1 MFSNLELNQLELK
14 ESISY
19 AISRFVEVSGLQE
32 FNLSHVWFLFST
44 IAAVF
49 VVELI
54 AVKWQNSA
62 LRKIIQFDKSA
73 RNDLFYW
80 LTEICNIFNLI
91 AFVLTF
97 GIAYF
102 LVGLIQNAVH
112 FELGLFIRIPILQ
125 FVVIYLISDLNAYFN
140 HWVFHR
146 IRPLW
151 KLHEFHH
158 SATSFTILTR
168 YRGHF
173 VEMSLKRFIDVL
185 PFVIV
190 GAPIQTYI
198 GVKILK
204 EIHGLMV
211 HSNITSGWGFIGR
224 YLIVSP
230 AAHRI
235 HHSINPEH
243 YGKNFGNTF
252 IIWDRI
258 FGTYLESD
266 NAIEIGVPD
275 NPYNKKGVVTDVFIG
290 IKRFFRGIFFADK

>member
-1 MFSNLELNQLELK
+1 MELG
-14 ESISY
+14 ESIEYVIERLVDATGLRELSLAHVGLLFG
-19 AISRFVEVSGLQE
+19 AIVV
-32 FNLSHVWFLFST
+32 
-44 IAAVF
+44 VF
-49 VVELI
+49 IVELI
-54 AVKWQNSA
+54 TVKWEKSA
-62 LRKIIQFDKSA
+62 LRKIIKFDKSA
-73 RNDLFYW
+73 RNDVFYW
-80 LTEICNIFNLI
+80 LTEIFNVFNLI

-97 GIAYF
+97 GIAYL
-102 LVGLIQNAVH
+102 LVGFIQNAIH
-112 FELGLFIRIPILQ
+112 LDLGLFIKEPVLQ
-125 FVVIYLISDLNAYFN
+125 FAAIYLISDLNAYFN
-140 HWVFHR
+140 HWVFHH

-185 PFVIV
+185 PFVLV
-190 GAPIQTYI
+190 GSPIQTYI

-211 HSNITSGWGFIGR
+211 HSNITSNWGLIGK

-230 AAHRI
+230 AAHRL
-235 HHSINPEH
+235 HHSIKPEH

-258 FGTYLESD
+258 FGTFLETD
-266 NAIEIGVPD
+266 KKIVIGVPN
-275 NPYNKKGVVTDVFIG
+275 NPYNNKGVFADVFIG
-290 IKRFFRGIFFADK
+290 IKRFFRGIFFQDK